1 MALEDADHFW
11 RLWSARFLSMQRRV
25 GHVDNV
31 EDDRLMVL
39 CAVHGILCISEN
51 SAESWWMVTNSS

>member
-1 MALEDADHFW
+1 MKMRATSGGCGQRVF
-11 RLWSARFLSMQRRV
+11 FPCRRV